1 MTVVSALIHRPIR
14 RTLRRAIAP
23 LVAAALLAACATSQE
38 SEPGTTLTSTI
49 ATSST
54 STTSTTI
61 AATTTEAPT
70 TTAAATT
77 TTSPPTTAAPA
88 STLPPGPTG
97 DVFPLYLGDE
107 TGALTPL
114 GTWDGGDWAAA
125 TDDEPLPDDGREFTV
140 SRLSGA
146 VDGTVDG
153 STEACPIDGRIGP
166 TISPDAG
173 PAVPPEAGYNGVALP
188 PPGWA
193 LQPRRVAE
201 LDDEIPGY
209 QELGEAAFDA
219 ADVDATAGTI
229 EQLVV
234 ADLDGDGNSEALVV
248 FELVQDAEQG
258 TPEATLGSAGDFS
271 GVLLVDTASRASTT
285 ALSSVVM
292 ASDAEISIEFLE
304 QYRILDVADYNGDG
318 RMEVAVSAWYYEGAG
333 VAVFAFDD
341 GELNE
346 VLATGC
352 GA

>member
-1 MTVVSALIHRPIR
+1 MTAATPPIR
-14 RTLRRAIAP
+14 RTFAV
-23 LVAAALLAACATSQE
+23 LVAGAALAACATSQE
-38 SEPGTTLTSTI
+38 SDPGTTLTSTTS
-49 ATSST
+49 TSST

-61 AATTTEAPT
+61 AATTTEAPATTAAETT
-70 TTAAATT
+70 TTAA
-77 TTSPPTTAAPA
+77 PTTEAPA

-97 DVFPLYLGDE
+97 DVFALYLGDSS
-107 TGALTPL
+107 GALTPL

-125 TDDEPLPDDGREFTV
+125 SDDEALPDAGREFTI

-153 STEACPIDGRIGP
+153 SVEVCFDGRIGP
-166 TISPDAG
+166 TVSPDAG

-188 PPGWA
+188 PPGWS
-193 LQPRRVAE
+193 LQPRRVAD
-201 LDDEIPGY
+201 LDDDIPGY
-209 QELGEAAFDA
+209 QELGEAAFDS
-219 ADVDATAGTI
+219 ADVDAAAGAI

-234 ADLDGDGNSEALVV
+234 ADLDGDGNTEALVV
-248 FELVQDAEQG
+248 FERVQEAESG
-258 TPEATLGSAGDFS
+258 TPEATLGSPGDFS

-285 ALSSVVM
+285 VLSSVVL
-292 ASDAEISIEFLE
+292 ADDDEISIEFLE

-318 RMEVAVSAWYYEGAG
+318 RMEIAVSAWYYEGAG

>member
-1 MTVVSALIHRPIR
+1 MTVATPLLR
-14 RTLRRAIAP
+14 RT
-23 LVAAALLAACATSQE
+23 VALMLAGAALAACATSQE
-38 SEPGTTLTSTI
+38 SDPGTTLTSTTS
-49 ATSST
+49 TSST
-54 STTSTTI
+54 STTSTTV
-61 AATTTEAPT
+61 AATTTEAPATTAAETT
-70 TTAAATT
+70 TTAA
-77 TTSPPTTAAPA
+77 PTTAAPV

-97 DVFPLYLGDE
+97 DVFPLYIGDSS
-107 TGALTPL
+107 GALTPL

-125 TDDEPLPDDGREFTV
+125 SDDEPLPESGREFTV

-153 STEACPIDGRIGP
+153 ATEACPIDGRVGP

-188 PPGWA
+188 PPGWP

-201 LDDEIPGY
+201 LDDDIPGY
-209 QELGEAAFDA
+209 QELGEAAFDS

-229 EQLVV
+229 EQLVI
-234 ADLDGDGNSEALVV
+234 ADLDGDGNTEALVV
-248 FELVQDAEQG
+248 FERVQEAESG
-258 TPEATLGSAGDFS
+258 TPEATLGSPGDFS

-285 ALSSVVM
+285 VLSSIVL
-292 ASDAEISIEFLE
+292 ASDDEISIEFLE

-318 RMEVAVSAWYYEGAG
+318 RMEIAVSAWYYEGAG
-333 VAVFAFDD
+333 VAVFSFNG
-341 GELNE
+341 GELDE